1 MSTELNS
8 SNQDSSGND
17 IYESVGAETDTGD
30 ELRIVMSKSY
40 HDPSSMPDKLKEE
53 ANEKAPDMAELF
65 QEVLRENGESVRHFE
80 LDGNTLK
87 VDNISNLTLHSFIL
101 KAAEFGKDVTFK
113 KETTLI
119 IS

>member
-1 MSTELNS
+1 MSTAIKS
-8 SNQDSSGND
+8 ISQDSLDNKISQTIGNQAD
-17 IYESVGAETDTGD
+17 SGD
-30 ELRIVMSKSY
+30 ELRIVMSRSY
-40 HDPSSMPDKLKEE
+40 HDPSPMPDKLKKE
-53 ANEKAPDMAELF
+53 ANNKAPDMAELF
-65 QEVLRENGESVRHFE
+65 QEVLRDRGESIRDFE
-80 LDGNTLK
+80 FDGKTLK